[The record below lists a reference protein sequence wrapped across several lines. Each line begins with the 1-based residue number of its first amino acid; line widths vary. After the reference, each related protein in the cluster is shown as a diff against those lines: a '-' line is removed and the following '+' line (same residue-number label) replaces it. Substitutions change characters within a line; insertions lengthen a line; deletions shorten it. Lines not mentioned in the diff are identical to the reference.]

1 MDFWLSLLGL
11 ALADSVNPCCI
22 NALLVMLTLNI
33 IKGNPTQAL
42 KSGLAF
48 TLGIITGYMALG
60 GALLWGY
67 HLLPSNVIPWLN
79 LIIGG
84 AGCILAVLAILDAF
98 RGSKGLTPESEK
110 GTIRAYLEKATSP
123 GSSYV
128 VGVILS
134 FLLLPCSMGPY
145 IVFTLKLASYTSSTV
160 LQFLL
165 LLVYNIIFSVP
176 FWGLSI
182 LAYIVGN
189 VRFVKKAKGK
199 ILPYLEVVA
208 SILLLIIAFP
218 LLKEGFVAI
227 FM

>member
-1 MDFWLSLLGL
+1 MDFWLSLWGL

-33 IKGNPTQAL
+33 IKGSPVQAL

-48 TLGIITGYMALG
+48 TLGIITGYMTLG

-67 HLLPSNVIPWLN
+67 RLLPPGVIPWLN

-98 RGSKGLTPESEK
+98 RGSRGLTPESEK
-110 GTIRAYLEKATSP
+110 STIRAYLEKATSP

-145 IVFTLKLASYTSSTV
+145 IVFSLKLASYTSSPV

-165 LLVYNIIFSVP
+165 LLLYNIIFSVP

-189 VRFVKKAKGK
+189 IRFVKKAKGK
-199 ILPYLEVVA
+199 MLPYLEVVA
-208 SILLLIIAFP
+208 SILLVIIAFP
-218 LLKEGFVAI
+218 LLKEGFIAI
-227 FM
+227 FK